1 MAELSRSQVLR
12 ACERSVQLRLIN
24 VDATGTAWHER
35 SASLAER
42 RPKLPVR
49 LRVQLAAAQ
58 EHLRVRAAGAQDA
71 PRRAARSAASTHVVR
86 LIDYMQKIRMLSAR
100 YGPER

>member
-1 MAELSRSQVLR
+1 MADLSRSQVLS
-12 ACERSVQLRLIN
+12 ACERSVQMQLIG
-24 VDATGTAWHER
+24 VDANGTAWHER

-42 RPKLPVR
+42 SAKLPVR
-49 LRVQLAAAQ
+49 LRVLLAAAQ

-71 PRRAARSAASTHVVR
+71 PGRAARSAASTHVVR

-100 YGPER
+100 YGPDP